1 MSFEA
6 SVRQSGGV
14 AIIDLSGRVVLGD
27 GSAKMR
33 DVIKKVQEEG
43 NNRILLNFAA
53 VTFVD
58 SSGLGELASA
68 YSKLTG
74 LGGQLKLVNIP
85 GRVGELL
92 RITKL
97 DGVFP
102 SFSDEHTALKS
113 FASEAANA

>member
-1 MSFEA
+1 MSFQA
-6 SVRQSGGV
+6 SVRQSGDV

-33 DVIKKVQEEG
+33 DAIKQVRDEG
-43 NNRILLNFAA
+43 NTRILLNFAD

-68 YSKLTG
+68 YSNVTG
-74 LGGQLKLVNIP
+74 SGGQLKLVNTP
-85 GRVGELL
+85 SRVVELL

-97 DGVFP
+97 DGIFP
-102 SFSDEHTALKS
+102 SFSDEPTALKS
-113 FASEAANA
+113 FSAEAAKA